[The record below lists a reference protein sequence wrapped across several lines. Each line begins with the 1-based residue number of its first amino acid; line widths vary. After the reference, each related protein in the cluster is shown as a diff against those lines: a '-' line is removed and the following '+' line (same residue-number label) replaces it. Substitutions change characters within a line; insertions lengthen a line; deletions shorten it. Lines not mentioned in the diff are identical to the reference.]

1 MLERWYGVM
10 RYFEDFVVGDTFDLG
25 SATITRESIIAFAS
39 QYDPQPFHVDEERA
53 RASVFGGLIAS
64 GWQTTA
70 VFMRLFVDNLLSDAA
85 SMGSPGLD
93 EIRWLKPVR
102 PDDRLR
108 ARFTVV
114 EARPSTRR
122 ADRGTVYSLCE
133 MVNQRDEVVMTL
145 KGLHILGRRP

>member
-1 MLERWYGVM
+1 MT
-10 RYFEDFVVGDTFDLG
+10 RYFEDFAVGDTFDLG
-25 SATITRESIIAFAS
+25 SATITRENIIAFAS

-53 RASVFGGLIAS
+53 RESAFGGLIAS

-102 PDDRLR
+102 PGDTLR
-108 ARFTVV
+108 ARLTVA
-114 EARPSTRR
+114 EARPSKSKP
-122 ADRGTVYSLCE
+122 DRGTVYSFCE

>member
-1 MLERWYGVM
+1 M
-10 RYFEDFVVGDTFDLG
+10 RYFEDFPVGDVFELG

-53 RASVFGGLIAS
+53 RESVFGGLIAS
-64 GWQTTA
+64 GWQTAA

-102 PDDRLR
+102 PGDTLR
-108 ARFTVV
+108 ARFTVLD
-114 EARPSTRR
+114 AKPSTRKP
-122 ADRGTVYSLCE
+122 DRGTVQSFCE
-133 MVNQRDEVVMTL
+133 MVNQRDEVVMSL
-145 KGLHILGRRP
+145 KGLHILGRRPHP